1 MNLPYSL
8 ERSIIMHKELFPSKM
23 TFVFRMTY
31 EAIYFRM
38 ERHVNFKVS
47 FILCLYVHLFEHML
61 TTSGFHLGIWNV
73 YDLN

>member
-38 ERHVNFKVS
+38 ERHVNFKYLS
-47 FILCLYVHLFEHML
+47 NKERNYE
-61 TTSGFHLGIWNV
+61 
-73 YDLN
+73 